1 MQEKALIGDIMTDC
15 EKRSTEDEIALI
27 FEEQYEKLF
36 GMVYRMT
43 ENAQDT
49 EDVLQNVFVKAY
61 MNAKTFRGDSKI
73 STWLYRIVVNESY
86 DYLKIWKKL
95 PVVSISAES
104 GMTEKELF
112 DSIDYSKNPEDN
124 LIIEEMREKCLR
136 GFLRCIPQKM
146 RVCFL
151 LKNCL
156 ELKNKEIAQVLEIS
170 EANVKVLLHRGR
182 EKLKD
187 MFEYRCNLIDPTKPC
202 KCYLWIKFMKDRGLP
217 LPKEGINYR
226 NKELE
231 TEHFRNMNV
240 MKQIEFL
247 YKVKHE
253 YTYEEFINNLKKL
266 SITL

>member
-1 MQEKALIGDIMTDC
+1 MSEDE
-15 EKRSTEDEIALI
+15 EKRLEEEVTLV

-43 ENAQDT
+43 ESVQDT
-49 EDVLQNVFVKAY
+49 EDVLQNVFVNAY
-61 MNAKTFRGDSKI
+61 KNVCKFKGDSKL
-73 STWLYRIVVNESY
+73 STWLYRIAINESY
-86 DYLKIWKKL
+86 RYLKTWNKL
-95 PVVSISAES
+95 PVVKIAEER
-104 GMTEKELF
+104 GMNETDFF
-112 DSIDYSKNPEDN
+112 DSIKYTPNPDDN

-156 ELKNKEIAQVLEIS
+156 ELKNKEIAEVLDVS

-187 MFEYRCNLIDPTKPC
+187 MFEYRCNLINPEKPC
-202 KCYLWIKFMKDRGLP
+202 KCYLWIKFMKERGLP
-217 LPKEGINYR
+217 LPEQGLSYQ

-231 TEHFRNMNV
+231 AHHFKNMSTMN
-240 MKQIEFL
+240 QIEYL

-253 YTYEEFINNLKKL
+253 YTYKEFLSRLQKL
-266 SITL
+266 STRL

>member
-1 MQEKALIGDIMTDC
+1 MIDDQTKSLENEL
-15 EKRSTEDEIALI
+15 ELV
-27 FEEQYEKLF
+27 FEEQYNKLF

-43 ENAQDT
+43 ENVQDT
-49 EDVLQNVFVKAY
+49 EDVLQNVFINAY
-61 MNAKTFRGDSKI
+61 KNINKFRGDSKL
-73 STWLYRIVVNESY
+73 STWLYRITVNECY
-86 DYLKIWKKL
+86 GYLKSWNKL
-95 PVVSISAES
+95 PVVQISEDF
-104 GMTEKELF
+104 GMTEKEFF
-112 DSIDYSKNPEDN
+112 DSIEYTQNQEDN

-151 LKNCL
+151 LKTCL
-156 ELKNKEIAQVLEIS
+156 ELKNQEIAKVLDLS

-187 MFEYRCNLIDPTKPC
+187 MFEYRCNLIDPNKPC

-226 NKELE
+226 NKDLE
-231 TEHFRNMNV
+231 EDYFKNMST
-240 MKQIEFL
+240 MKQIEYL

-253 YTYEEFINNLKKL
+253 YTYEDFLNRLQELSVKL
-266 SITL
+266 